1 MHDIHSFFK
10 SINFICDTSFF
21 DEVEIEKVVLNKKN
35 ETFNVYLRSKKVL
48 PIEEIDK
55 LLKAKENKINGI

>member
-21 DEVEIEKVVLNKKN
+21 DEVEIEKVVLNKKM
-35 ETFNVYLRSKKVL
+35 
-48 PIEEIDK
+48 K
-55 LLKAKENKINGI
+55 LLMYIFVLKKFYQ